1 MIDCALV
8 HVLTYGIVAALYA
21 GRVLQALSGSA
32 AWIVCLAI
40 LTENAGEGNVGKMM
54 GISMSFVMI
63 GTVGGPIIAGTVLEL
78 QGYWAAWS
86 IPLVALAVNIIAR
99 LVMIDPVQQAS
110 PHECSQPE
118 ATASTACNG
127 AGVAI
132 NNTETSP
139 LLSSDADS
147 KAHPDQ
153 ASSSARFYSIMLRD
167 LRIWASLAT
176 SIYYPVVLSGF
187 NATLP
192 VHLREVFDWGSL
204 ELGMVLFLLQI
215 PSIFLGPLSGWLRDH
230 VGLRYPTALGWAAQA
245 PLILLLGIPGDPH
258 FPWASAEHHG
268 KPLFIS
274 CMAGIGIALPLIQGA
289 GFLHTLCKLVS
300 TSSSKTPE
308 CLQRPEISGLTGY
321 RIKATKYLRP
331 TRWTRKSFCHELRG
345 NQYRVDDRAIDHRIL
360 VANHRILLHECDIG

>member
-40 LTENAGEGNVGKMM
+40 LTENAGEGNVGKIM

-110 PHECSQPE
+110 PHEY
-118 ATASTACNG
+118 
-127 AGVAI
+127 
-132 NNTETSP
+132 
-139 LLSSDADS
+139 S

-308 CLQRPEISGLTGY
+308 YLQRPEISGLTGY

-331 TRWTRKSFCHELRG
+331 TRWTRKSFCHELSG

-360 VANHRILLHECDIG
+360 VANYRILLHECDIG